1 MDRLEKALEK
11 AREARQESLAA
22 PAPAEAAPP
31 RPAPASGPES
41 APGTGTGPGR
51 VTIDIDTLERN
62 RVVAQRAGH
71 AVSDTFRILRSKVLQ
86 AIGKSNIRTF
96 AVTSPNYGDGKSTVA
111 LNLAI
116 SLAADVKQTVLVVD
130 LDLRNPSIHDYLG
143 ITPTAGLADFFMRD
157 VPVPQCLVRPAIERL
172 VVLPVNGAID
182 NSSELLGTPRMA
194 ALARELKE
202 RYADRI
208 VIYDMPPLL
217 VQDDVIAFL
226 PNVDGVLLVVREAK
240 TQRDDLS
247 RCLYELQG
255 ANLVGVVLNDSRE
268 SQGVGSPS
276 SAR

>member
-11 AREARQESLAA
+11 AREARRENLAA
-22 PAPAEAAPP
+22 PAAAEP
-31 RPAPASGPES
+31 RPAPGPDSGP
-41 APGTGTGPGR
+41 AAAGAGTGPGR
-51 VTIDIDTLERN
+51 VAIDVDTLERN
-62 RVVAQRAGH
+62 RLVAQRAGH

-86 AIGKSNIRTF
+86 AIGRSNIRTF
-96 AVTSPNYGDGKSTVA
+96 AVTSPNYGDGKSTVD

-240 TQRDDLS
+240 TQREDLS

-268 SQGVGSPS
+268 TIATAV
-276 SAR
+276 